1 VAGWNSV
8 APLGGRLGFCSC
20 PNSGDQEH
28 GQPGL
33 QQVPQSRSERAD
45 AERPRIVAATP
56 PARST
61 AAALDTANKKID
73 YIYFPDCGLVSLVG
87 GPTKGSRELEIGV
100 IGSEG
105 MTGLPVIYGDDRSP
119 HRMFMQIA
127 GDGHRIPAATLRK
140 AFDHSVTLRHRL
152 LKYAQAFM
160 IHTTYTAIANAR
172 GTLQQRL
179 SRWILMAQDRVGSGE
194 IPMTH
199 EFLSLMLAVR
209 RPGVTEA
216 LHGLAHNGIIT
227 HSRGTVVVLD
237 REGLIECAAGLYG
250 IPENEYERLMGKPA
264 RLQEQVRGG
273 VSSP

>member
-1 VAGWNSV
+1 MAHPAPNKFRNRILNGLAPNDRTLVQQHLRPVA
-8 APLGGRLGFCSC
+8 L
-20 PNSGDQEH
+20 
-28 GQPGL
+28 
-33 QQVPQSRSERAD
+33 
-45 AERPRIVAATP
+45 PRHKT
-56 PARST
+56 
-61 AAALDTANKKID
+61 LETANKKID

-87 GPTKGSRELEIGV
+87 GPTKAGREVEIGI

-127 GDGHRIPAATLRK
+127 GDGHRIPANILRR
-140 AFDHSVTLRHRL
+140 AFDQSVTLRRRL
-152 LKYAQAFM
+152 LKYAQAFV
-160 IHTTYTAIANAR
+160 IQTTYTAIANAR

-179 SRWILMAQDRVGSGE
+179 SRWILMGGRE

-237 REGLIECAAGLYG
+237 RKGLIECAAGLYG
-250 IPENEYERLMGKPA
+250 IPESEYKRVIGKPTG
-264 RLQEQVRGG
+264 L
-273 VSSP
+273 

>member
-1 VAGWNSV
+1 MTSRHR
-8 APLGGRLGFCSC
+8 GGRLGFLLLPPIRGIKSMAHPA
-20 PNSGDQEH
+20 PNKFRNRILN
-28 GQPGL
+28 GL
-33 QQVPQSRSERAD
+33 APNDRTLVQQHL
-45 AERPRIVAATP
+45 RPVALPRHKT
-56 PARST
+56 
-61 AAALDTANKKID
+61 LETANKKID

-87 GPTKGSRELEIGV
+87 GPTKAGREVEIGI

-119 HRMFMQIA
+119 HRIFMQIA
-127 GDGHRIPAATLRK
+127 GDGHRIPANILRR

-199 EFLSLMLAVR
+199 E
-209 RPGVTEA
+209 
-216 LHGLAHNGIIT
+216 
-227 HSRGTVVVLD
+227 
-237 REGLIECAAGLYG
+237 
-250 IPENEYERLMGKPA
+250 
-264 RLQEQVRGG
+264 
-273 VSSP
+273 